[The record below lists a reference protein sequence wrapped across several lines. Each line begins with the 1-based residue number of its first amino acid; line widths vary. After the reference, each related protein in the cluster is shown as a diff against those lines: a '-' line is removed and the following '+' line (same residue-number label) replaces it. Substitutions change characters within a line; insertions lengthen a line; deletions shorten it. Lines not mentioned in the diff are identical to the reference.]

1 MRRNIYSDNLFC
13 LRRFPLVAQACF
25 QARGFA
31 KLHPVRNSREN
42 DKLWQKPFFAKLTVL
57 HSFTA
62 YIHFFRML
70 FILSA
75 ISSWSDFTHNWV
87 EFFLKEYI
95 SFNLFICISEFKTF
109 ENNTCELTTE
119 LKKDSFGNQKLFQLI
134 VSLIS
139 ESDMIQAF
147 GTFQKMKNVL
157 ILAYYFQ
164 ANPQIIDIGHLFSFV
179 YNTWMTV
186 HCMRT

>member
-1 MRRNIYSDNLFC
+1 MCNSCFNFAQACIFAYFCLTLCNLLLWRYIMRRNIYSDNLFC

-62 YIHFFRML
+62 YILFFRMV

-87 EFFLKEYI
+87 ESILKGYPLI
-95 SFNLFICISEFKTF
+95 YLSAILNLKHLKTI
-109 ENNTCELTTE
+109 LTTE
-119 LKKDSFGNQKLFQLI
+119 LKKYSFRIKKLFQLI
-134 VSLIS
+134 V
-139 ESDMIQAF
+139 
-147 GTFQKMKNVL
+147 
-157 ILAYYFQ
+157 
-164 ANPQIIDIGHLFSFV
+164 
-179 YNTWMTV
+179 
-186 HCMRT
+186 